1 MKVTRRMTQSPE
13 AQAAILAQAQAMGIS
28 VEDFDTIERGE
39 RTMAHTLCEQCAS
52 PATETSGLCWP
63 CSERKRLQAIN
74 AELLA
79 ALRAAT
85 DKIEAWRDGALIT
98 RNWAVG
104 TSIPDMEKLIASYNA
119 IIDPAR
125 AAIAKATE

>member
-1 MKVTRRMTQSPE
+1 MAEQGVCPSEEEMEEEE
-13 AQAAILAQAQAMGIS
+13 AIADVYELQKRVGILEFRCGQLL
-28 VEDFDTIERGE
+28 GE
-39 RTMAHTLCEQCAS
+39 KAD
-52 PATETSGLCWP
+52 
-63 CSERKRLQAIN
+63 
-74 AELLA
+74 LLA
-79 ALRAAT
+79 ALKVAT

-125 AAIAKATE
+125 AAIEKAS

>member
-39 RTMAHTLCEQCAS
+39 RTMTHTLCEQCAS

-79 ALRAAT
+79 AL
-85 DKIEAWRDGALIT
+85 KSVLSLL
-98 RNWAVG
+98 AVAHDRG
-104 TSIPDMEKLIASYNA
+104 FAIKEVERVYNQTV
-119 IIDPAR
+119 
-125 AAIAKATE
+125 AAIEKAEGN